1 MIPDQEDEHININEV
16 DLEFDEILEGE
27 FEHIVIDKELEDKKR
42 DMYKLTRPQG
52 TKWVT
57 VTAIEFNW
65 VFNTK
70 QGKEFLWYLAETTN
84 LDLFTIPVIS
94 NIVKF

>member
-52 TKWVT
+52 TK
-57 VTAIEFNW
+57 
-65 VFNTK
+65 
-70 QGKEFLWYLAETTN
+70 
-84 LDLFTIPVIS
+84 
-94 NIVKF
+94 